1 MLSLADRR
9 YEKSHTRTC
18 HRLIVYA
25 FQGLF
30 GRFFSEA
37 PTVFFFSAAVIIHRK
52 GPINF
57 VTDFYLK
64 DGSKTHQSGNL
75 DLAKSNVTH
84 FKICV
89 LFNHF
94 GGSVIMAPL

>member
-9 YEKSHTRTC
+9 YEKFHTRTC
-18 HRLIVYA
+18 RTLIVYA

-30 GRFFSEA
+30 GRFFLK
-37 PTVFFFSAAVIIHRK
+37 PRQFFFFSAAVIIHRK

-94 GGSVIMAPL
+94 GGSVITTPL

>member
-1 MLSLADRR
+1 MSQTNCLCISGPLRA
-9 YEKSHTRTC
+9 
-18 HRLIVYA
+18 L
-25 FQGLF
+25 
-30 GRFFSEA
+30 FSEA
-37 PTVFFFSAAVIIHRK
+37 PTHFFFFSAAVIIHRK

-75 DLAKSNVTH
+75 DLAKSNVTR

-94 GGSVIMAPL
+94 GGSVITAPL